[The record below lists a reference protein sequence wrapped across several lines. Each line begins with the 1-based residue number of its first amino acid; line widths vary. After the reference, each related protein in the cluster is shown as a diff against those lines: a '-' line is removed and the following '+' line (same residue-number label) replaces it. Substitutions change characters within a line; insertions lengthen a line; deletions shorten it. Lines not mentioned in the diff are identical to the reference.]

1 MMSITDKRF
10 LKRKQSDYEAFNET
24 TPAHGL

>member
-10 LKRKQSDYEAFNET
+10 LNRKHAEYEAPNET
-24 TPAHGL
+24 TAAHGL